1 MADYV
6 NLNIGEDYI
15 SITFNV
21 GNNRIMEIGSRME
34 EICEDAY
41 MNGYNWEAFLN
52 SYLEQNGPEIFDA
65 IETDSEADM
74 YCAYIND
81 TSDEGKELAKQYVQ
95 ILEDLFDNEEDIY
108 DFLKHNADDIE
119 WD

>member
-52 SYLEQNGPEIFDA
+52 SYLEQNDPEIYDA
-65 IETDSEADM
+65 IETDSEADT

>member
-52 SYLEQNGPEIFDA
+52 SYLEQNDPEIFDA

-81 TSDEGKELAKQYVQ
+81 TSDEGKELEKQYV
-95 ILEDLFDNEEDIY
+95 
-108 DFLKHNADDIE
+108 AA
-119 WD
+119 